1 MSRREHNVGRKRA
14 PRRLRAYQPADR
26 ERLPFTQRAPTREHA
41 AVEASLPESSLR
53 QQPAIEAF
61 ARNLRTMRMRG
72 QLSGRELAAKSGI
85 RQGVLRRIEEG
96 RVDPPYSVI
105 VRLADALEVGVS
117 LLMRQ
122 PMLDEVPA
130 ALTPRLQPP
139 PPGTK
144 PHEASLAWQA
154 IRDELRVLY
163 AAGVHHQIMAAE
175 LSLTRIQLQSQLHHL
190 FREGM
195 PKR

>member
-1 MSRREHNVGRKRA
+1 MSRHEHNVGWKRA
-14 PRRLRAYQPADR
+14 PRRPREYQPADG
-26 ERLPFTQRAPTREHA
+26 ERLPRAPTREHA

-72 QLSGRELAAKSGI
+72 QLSGRELAAKS
-85 RQGVLRRIEEG
+85 EG

-105 VRLADALEVGVS
+105 VCLADALEVGVS
-117 LLMRQ
+117 LLLRQ
-122 PMLDEVPA
+122 PMLDEAPA

-144 PHEASLAWQA
+144 PYEARHAWQA

-163 AAGVHHQIMAAE
+163 AAGVHHRIMAAQ
-175 LSLTRIQLQSQLHHL
+175 LGLTRIQLHSQLHHL